1 MTAPLAD
8 RLLDAAVLPGY
19 SSLGYRLRGLSW
31 PSAVAGDLSG
41 ADVLVTG
48 ASSGLGEA
56 ACEGLARAG
65 ARVHMLVRDLRR
77 GEAARERVAATVGSA
92 AHLEL
97 ERCDVADL
105 EAVREFARDF
115 GARVPSLAV
124 LVNNAGVLT
133 QERERSPDGHEL
145 TF

>member
-1 MTAPLAD
+1 MNTHLD
-8 RLLDAAVLPGY
+8 DHLLDDAVLLGY
-19 SSLGYRLRGLSW
+19 YSLGPSLRRLSW

-48 ASSGLGEA
+48 ASSCLGEA

-97 ERCDVADL
+97 ERCDV
-105 EAVREFARDF
+105 
-115 GARVPSLAV
+115 
-124 LVNNAGVLT
+124 
-133 QERERSPDGHEL
+133 
-145 TF
+145 